1 MRADLVV
8 GGGERRMKIPPGIS
22 ATVTHNM
29 IIADRSEAGMF
40 AVATILDICPEADG
54 RISAW
59 YNSTDRFFLFLVE
72 QKGCRIGSLR
82 VRDLA
87 QLLAEALPDLYQDLF
102 KPPANVAFN
111 VFVEEPDDGAIEDRI
126 AQLLISVALDAG
138 LSP

>member
-1 MRADLVV
+1 
-8 GGGERRMKIPPGIS
+8 MKIPPGIS
-22 ATVTHNM
+22 PTVTHNM

-59 YNSTDRFFLFLVE
+59 HNSTDRFFLFLVE
-72 QKGCRIGSLR
+72 QKTCRIGSLT

-87 QLLAEALPDLYQDLF
+87 QLLAEALPDLYQNHF
-102 KPPANVAFN
+102 KLPANVAFN
-111 VFVEEPDDGAIEDRI
+111 VFVEGPDDGAIEDRI
-126 AQLLISVALDAG
+126 AQLLIGVALDAG